1 VRAIFEPFCGRMAD
15 LLTAADLVVSRAG
28 AGTIEELVRCGTPAS
43 LVPYPE
49 AADNHQEANARWLA
63 AEGAG
68 AVVTQDRIATL
79 TVVVRETLADDA
91 LLAAWRGALRRLDR
105 ADPLD
110 AMLADLDELGRAGA
124 SRADLAP
131 A

>member
-1 VRAIFEPFCGRMAD
+1 
-15 LLTAADLVVSRAG
+15 
-28 AGTIEELVRCGTPAS
+28 
-43 LVPYPE
+43 
-49 AADNHQEANARWLA
+49 
-63 AEGAG
+63 
-68 AVVTQDRIATL
+68 
-79 TVVVRETLADDA
+79 VRETLADDA

>member
-1 VRAIFEPFCGRMAD
+1 M
-15 LLTAADLVVSRAG
+15 
-28 AGTIEELVRCGTPAS
+28 
-43 LVPYPE
+43 
-49 AADNHQEANARWLA
+49 
-63 AEGAG
+63 
-68 AVVTQDRIATL
+68 VTQDRIATL
-79 TVVVRETLADDA
+79 TDVVRETLADDA